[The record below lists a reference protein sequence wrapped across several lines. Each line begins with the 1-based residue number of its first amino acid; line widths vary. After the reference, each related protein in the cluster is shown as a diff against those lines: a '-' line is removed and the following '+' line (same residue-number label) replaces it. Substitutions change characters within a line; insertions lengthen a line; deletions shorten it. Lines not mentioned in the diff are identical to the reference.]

1 MLAETVV
8 MSILLP
14 TRSSAAFVLVVS
26 ARDLLTREAT
36 RQMIVSKNQL
46 GKVQLLEQTEDIG
59 LWRKTPFYAPT
70 PMALEELKSYT
81 VTIKAKDQNSVALSR
96 GSVYVSASLSL
107 SIILNSSNLLL
118 TKIPT

>member
-46 GKVQLLEQTEDIG
+46 GKVQLLE
-59 LWRKTPFYAPT
+59 
-70 PMALEELKSYT
+70 
-81 VTIKAKDQNSVALSR
+81 
-96 GSVYVSASLSL
+96 
-107 SIILNSSNLLL
+107 
-118 TKIPT
+118 